1 MKFSIIVP
9 IYNVE
14 NYLIN
19 CLDSILNQTYD
30 NFEAI
35 LVCDKSTD
43 KSNKIADKYIS
54 KDKRFVKVYDENTG
68 LAKAKNI
75 GVSKSTG
82 DYLIFLDGDDY
93 LDVNLLQ
100 TLVNE
105 NVEKYD
111 ILRYQAREVLD
122 DGKLVDYNE
131 SSFNDLNGVDSFNQ
145 ILKYHFIENSWLYAY
160 NSKFYKNNGFRFV
173 EGCIAE
179 DYGLTPLIIASAKK
193 VKSISF
199 IGYNYVQ
206 RQNSLMNN
214 NDYQKKIKKMDDMLK
229 QATYL
234 KLELNNIKN
243 SSNVIDFL
251 DNSLVYY
258 STTLKYKDY
267 KKYNK
272 ILKKRGCFKHY
283 KGTTLRSKIRCFLIK
298 FNSYFF
304 FRYINRG

>member
-54 KDKRFVKVYDENTG
+54 KDKRFVKIYDENTG

-105 NVEKYD
+105 NVDKYD

-122 DGKLVDYNE
+122 DGKFVDYNE
-131 SSFNDLNGVDSFNQ
+131 SSFNDLNGVDSFNK

-160 NSKFYKNNGFRFV
+160 NSKFYKENNFRFV

-234 KLELNNIKN
+234 KLELNSIKD

-267 KKYNK
+267 RKYNK
-272 ILKKRGCFKHY
+272 ILKKRGCFNHY
-283 KGTTLRSKIRCFLIK
+283 KGTTLRSKVRCFLIK
-298 FNSYFF
+298 LNSYFF

>member
-122 DGKLVDYNE
+122 DGKLVNYNE
-131 SSFNDLNGVDSFNQ
+131 TPFNDLNGVDSFNK

-160 NSKFYKNNGFRFV
+160 NSKFYKENNFRFV

-234 KLELNNIKN
+234 KLELNNIKD

-283 KGTTLRSKIRCFLIK
+283 KGTTLRSKVRCFLIK

-304 FRYINRG
+304 FRYVNRG

>member
-1 MKFSIIVP
+1 M
-9 IYNVE
+9 
-14 NYLIN
+14 
-19 CLDSILNQTYD
+19 DSVLNQTYN

-54 KDKRFVKVYDENTG
+54 KDNRFIKVYDENTG
-68 LAKAKNI
+68 LAKAKNLGI
-75 GVSKSTG
+75 SKVSG
-82 DYLIFLDGDDY
+82 DYILFLDGDDY
-93 LDVNLLQ
+93 LDTNLLQ
-100 TLVNE
+100 TLIDE
-105 NVEKYD
+105 NIEKYD
-111 ILRYQAREVLD
+111 ILRYQAREVLKD
-122 DGKLVDYNE
+122 DNFVEYCEEPFDN
-131 SSFNDLNGVDSFNQ
+131 SSGIDSFSK

-234 KLELNNIKN
+234 KLELNNIKD

-258 STTLKYKDY
+258 STTLKYRDY

-298 FNSYFF
+298 LNSYFF

>member
-1 MKFSIIVP
+1 MKFSIIIP
-9 IYNVE
+9 IFNVE
-14 NYLIN
+14 NYLEK
-19 CLDSILNQTYD
+19 CLNSIVNQTYD

-43 KSNKIADKYIS
+43 KSNKIVDKYVS

-131 SSFNDLNGVDSFNQ
+131 SSFNDLNGVDSFNK

-160 NSKFYKNNGFRFV
+160 NFKFYKENNFRFV

-234 KLELNNIKN
+234 KLELNNIKD
-243 SSNVIDFL
+243 SSNVINFL

-304 FRYINRG
+304 FIYINRG

>member
-1 MKFSIIVP
+1 M
-9 IYNVE
+9 
-14 NYLIN
+14 
-19 CLDSILNQTYD
+19 
-30 NFEAI
+30 
-35 LVCDKSTD
+35 
-43 KSNKIADKYIS
+43 
-54 KDKRFVKVYDENTG
+54 
-68 LAKAKNI
+68 
-75 GVSKSTG
+75 
-82 DYLIFLDGDDY
+82 DGDDY

-100 TLVNE
+100 TLINE

-131 SSFNDLNGVDSFNQ
+131 SSFNDLNGVDSFSK
-145 ILKYHFIENSWLYAY
+145 ILKYHYIENSWLYAY
-160 NSKFYKNNGFRFV
+160 NSKFYKENNFRFV

-214 NDYQKKIKKMDDMLK
+214 NDYQKKIKKMDDMFK

-234 KLELNNIKN
+234 KLELNNIKD

-267 KKYNK
+267 RKYNK

-283 KGTTLRSKIRCFLIK
+283 KGTTLRSKVRCFLIK

>member
-1 MKFSIIVP
+1 MKFSIIIP
-9 IYNVE
+9 IFNVE
-14 NYLIN
+14 NYLEK
-19 CLDSILNQTYD
+19 CLNSIVNQTYD

-111 ILRYQAREVLD
+111 IIRYQAREVLD
-122 DGKLVDYNE
+122 DGKLVDYSE
-131 SSFNDLNGVDSFNQ
+131 SSFNDLNGVDSFNK

-160 NSKFYKNNGFRFV
+160 NSKFYKENNFRFV

-234 KLELNNIKN
+234 KLELNNIKD
-243 SSNVIDFL
+243 SSNVINFL

-267 KKYNK
+267 RKYNK

-283 KGTTLRSKIRCFLIK
+283 KGTTLRSKVRCFLIK